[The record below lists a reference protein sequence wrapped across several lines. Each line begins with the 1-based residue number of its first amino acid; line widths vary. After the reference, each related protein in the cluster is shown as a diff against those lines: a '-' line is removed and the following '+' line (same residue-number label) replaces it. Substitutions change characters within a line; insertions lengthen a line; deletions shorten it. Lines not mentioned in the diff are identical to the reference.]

1 MRAPIDLQLG
11 WPSPTLHPTSA
22 LLASASPL
30 LGGGS
35 PSTSAAALNYG
46 PGHGYAPLRRSI
58 AAWLTRNYHHHGDDD
73 GDDASPLAIPAARIG
88 VGNGA
93 SGTLLNAVLRLADPA
108 RYTRAVWM
116 VEPTYFLACPIFADA
131 GFGGDGEDDGEDGGR
146 SRMRGVPEDEEGI
159 DVGFLRASIE
169 RVEEEVRS
177 GTGFWGGL
185 GLREREPKKKGSGSG
200 PCKVYKHVLYMV
212 PTWSNPSAKTMSL
225 RRREQVVRL
234 AREFDVLVVT
244 DDVYDVLRWPVE
256 EGVPVEELG
265 PLPPRI
271 VDVDRVLDGGPKDRW
286 GNALSNGSFSKIIAP
301 GIRVSWVESTPA
313 VVDRV
318 MIIGSTRSGGNPAHF
333 SSMFVHQMLSTGAL
347 QKHIDTVLV
356 PTYRRR
362 YHALMSAIKDYL
374 MPLGVVIDVGKKYE
388 EPGLRHP
395 ESAGGFFTYL
405 MLPPDLPPAEKLAA
419 VARDKH
425 KCKFAFGDMFK
436 IEGDPGSAE
445 RARQKGGFEM
455 GIRLCWAWLEEEQLV
470 EGVRRMAQTIKDVRA
485 EQSGRIG

>member
-11 WPSPTLHPTSA
+11 WPSTTLHPTA
-22 LLASASPL
+22 PLLAGAAPVLTPPDSA
-30 LGGGS
+30 
-35 PSTSAAALNYG
+35 TALNYG
-46 PGHGYAPLRRSI
+46 PGHGYGPLRASI
-58 AAWLTRNYHHHGDDD
+58 ASWLTRSYTPRNGD
-73 GDDASPLAIPAARIG
+73 GSAYAIPASRIM

-93 SGTLLNAVLRLADPA
+93 SATLLTAVLRLADPS
-108 RYTRAVWM
+108 YTRAIWM

-131 GFGGDGEDDGEDGGR
+131 GFGGDEEDGA

-159 DVGFLRASIE
+159 DVRFLRESIE
-169 RVEEEVRS
+169 RVEAEVKY
-177 GTGFWGGL
+177 GIGYWGGL
-185 GLREREPKKKGSGSG
+185 GLKSEEPRKKGLG
-200 PCKVYKHVLYMV
+200 PCKIYKHVLYMV

-225 RRREQVVRL
+225 RRREEVVRL
-234 AREFDVLVVT
+234 ARELDVLVVT

-256 EGVPVEELG
+256 ESVSVKELG

-271 VDVDRVLDGGPKDRW
+271 VDVDRVLDGGPKDQW

-301 GIRVSWVESTPA
+301 GIRASWVESTPA

-333 SSMFVHQMLSTGAL
+333 SSMFVHQLLSTGAL
-347 QKHIDTVLV
+347 QNHIDTVLV

-362 YHALMSAIKDYL
+362 YHVLMSAIEEYL
-374 MPLGVVIDVGKKYE
+374 VPLGVVIDVGKKYE
-388 EPGLRHP
+388 ITLASSGHCSEESGPHYP
-395 ESAGGFFTYL
+395 ESAGGFFTYV
-405 MLPPDLPPAEKLAA
+405 MLPSDLPPAGKLAA
-419 VARDKH
+419 IARDKH

-470 EGVRRMAQTIKDVRA
+470 EGVKRMAETIKDVRS
-485 EQSGRIG
+485 EQSGRRR

>member
-11 WPSPTLHPTSA
+11 WPSTTLHPTRP
-22 LLASASPL
+22 LLTSASPIL
-30 LGGGS
+30 TA
-35 PSTSAAALNYG
+35 PEQSAAALNYG
-46 PGHGYAPLRRSI
+46 PGHGYGPLRASI
-58 AAWLTRNYHHHGDDD
+58 ASWLTESYAPRDAD
-73 GDDASPLAIPAARIG
+73 GRPYAIPPNRIM

-93 SGTLLNAVLRLADPA
+93 SGTLLNAVLRLAAPA
-108 RYTRAVWM
+108 YTRAVWM

-131 GFGGDGEDDGEDGGR
+131 GFGGDDDDEGSP
-146 SRMRGVPEDEEGI
+146 SRMRGVPEDDEGI
-159 DVGFLRASIE
+159 DVGFLRAAIE
-169 RVEEEVRS
+169 RVEAEVRA

-185 GLREREPKKKGSGSG
+185 GLREREPRKKGLG
-200 PCKVYKHVLYMV
+200 PCKIYKHVLYMV

-225 RRREQVVRL
+225 RRREEVVRL

-256 EGVPVEELG
+256 EGVSVEELG

-301 GIRVSWVESTPA
+301 GIRVSWVESTQA

-347 QKHIDTVLV
+347 QNHIDTVLV

-362 YHALMSAIKDYL
+362 YHALMSAIKEYL
-374 MPLGVVIDVGKKYE
+374 VPLGVVTDVGKKYE
-388 EPGLRHP
+388 ASIASSSQLYEGSGTRYP

-405 MLPPDLPPAEKLAA
+405 MLPSDLPQAGKLATI
-419 VARDKH
+419 ARDKH

-445 RARQKGGFEM
+445 RARRKGGFEM

-470 EGVRRMAQTIKDVRA
+470 EGVWRMAETIKDVRS
-485 EQSGRIG
+485 EQSGRLR